1 LNAFSEILNKAVTS
15 FIGNDAKPETKL

>member
-15 FIGNDAKPETKL
+15 FIGSDARPETKL